1 MPIYANKSSEES
13 TSPTKSNHTCG
24 LFLAGGGARAA
35 YQVGALTAIFN
46 ILNPQHDPYFTNPFR
61 VITGS
66 SAGAI
71 NAAAYVSRAH
81 HPMEA
86 LRQMRELW
94 LSVHTDSIY
103 RSDLVGVFGNGLHWI
118 SLLLFGWMVPWIR
131 SNTPRS
137 LFDNAPLSRLMAE
150 VFDQPALA
158 ANLQNNIIQAF
169 GVSTTSYT
177 NGQHYTFFQSSLDI
191 PDWSAWRRR
200 GLAQEIRIE
209 HLLASSSIP
218 FIFPAQCLHVD
229 GKPQWSG
236 DGSMRQL
243 APLSANIRLGADK
256 ILVISSN
263 SGKST
268 TKSTPN
274 GHDDSPHYPTLAQL
288 GGHALS
294 DIFIDGLSMDIE
306 RIERINYFLD
316 HIPEQLRDKPG
327 LKKIT
332 VLTLNP
338 SKNIDEI
345 ALKHLQSLPRAVRAF
360 LSVLGVSAK
369 ENRLS
374 GGLVASYLIFEQSY
388 TRELMSLGYAD
399 TWQRSQE
406 IKDFFAKENYG

>member
-1 MPIYANKSSEES
+1 MPIHANKPSDAPSLS
-13 TSPTKSNHTCG
+13 THANPTYG

-46 ILNPQHDPYFTNPFR
+46 ILNPQHDPYYKNPFAI
-61 VITGS
+61 VTGS

-71 NAAAYVSRAH
+71 NAAAYVSRADN
-81 HPMEA
+81 PMQA
-86 LRQMRELW
+86 LKQMRELW
-94 LSVHTDSIY
+94 LSIHTDSIY
-103 RSDLVGVFGNGLHWI
+103 RSDLVGIFGNGLRWI
-118 SLLLFGWMVPWIR
+118 TLLLFGWMAPWIR

-137 LFDNAPLSRLMAE
+137 LFDNSPLAELLEE
-150 VFDQPALA
+150 VFDAQALQE
-158 ANLQNNIIQAF
+158 NLQNKVIESF
-169 GVSTTSYT
+169 GVSATSYS
-177 NGQHYTFFQSSLDI
+177 NGQHYTFFQSCHEI
-191 PDWSAWRRR
+191 EDWAAWRRQ
-200 GLAQEIRIE
+200 GLAQTISVN
-209 HLLASSSIP
+209 HLLASSAIP
-218 FIFPAQCLHVD
+218 FIFPANCLKID
-229 GKPQWSG
+229 DKTQWCG

-268 TKSTPN
+268 TKSTQSEQEDALN
-274 GHDDSPHYPTLAQL
+274 YPTLAQL

-316 HIPEQLRDKPG
+316 YMPEQVQHRPG

-369 ENRLS
+369 EHHQS
-374 GGLVASYLIFEQSY
+374 GGLVASYLIFERSY
-388 TRELMSLGYAD
+388 TQELMSLGYAD

>member
-1 MPIYANKSSEES
+1 MPIHVNNPSTAQSSPVKSSC
-13 TSPTKSNHTCG
+13 TCG
-24 LFLAGGGARAA
+24 LYLAGGGARAA

-46 ILNPQHDPYFTNPFR
+46 ILNPQRDPYFKNPFP

-71 NAAAYVSRAH
+71 NAAAYASRAQN
-81 HPMEA
+81 PMEA

-94 LSVHTDSIY
+94 LSIHTDSIY
-103 RSDLVGVFGNGLHWI
+103 RSDLVGIFGNGFRWI
-118 SLLLFGWMVPWIR
+118 TLLLFGWMVPWIR

-137 LFDNAPLSRLMAE
+137 LFDSSPLTDTLKE
-150 VFDQPALA
+150 VYDADSVRE
-158 ANLQNNIIQAF
+158 NLEQRIIEAF
-169 GVSTTSYT
+169 AVTATSYS
-177 NGQHYTFFQSSLDI
+177 NGQHYTFFQSCHEYEN
-191 PDWSAWRRR
+191 WSAWRRQ
-200 GLAQEIRIE
+200 GLAQEIGLE
-209 HLLASSSIP
+209 HLLASSAIP
-218 FIFPAQCLHVD
+218 FIFPAHCLSVD
-229 GKPQWSG
+229 GRGQWCG

-243 APLSANIRLGADK
+243 APLSPNIRLGADK

-268 TKSTPN
+268 TKSAKSEQDGSIN
-274 GHDDSPHYPTLAQL
+274 YPSLAQL

-294 DIFIDGLSMDIE
+294 DIFIDGVSMDIE

-316 HIPEQLRDKPG
+316 HMPEQVRHKPK
-327 LKKIT
+327 LKKIS

-369 ENRLS
+369 ENHQS